1 MERKAKKRKAAA
13 VVKAL
18 APIMAVAL
26 FAIACGAVLAYM
38 TAKDARS
45 NSVSIGSNESVIE
58 EEFVP
63 ETMKK
68 GENTFRKEV
77 SVKNT
82 GNVPCYTRVF
92 LAFSDSDIGE
102 RSQLSS
108 NGISFYDEAA
118 FRQHL
123 PEGWVYRE
131 DDGYYYY
138 TKILEPGKSTGN
150 LIHSVRTS
158 FETEEQVD
166 GFDVIVY
173 EETAQIKNT
182 LGEAYGAD
190 GYLACWE

>member
-1 MERKAKKRKAAA
+1 
-13 VVKAL
+13 
-18 APIMAVAL
+18 
-26 FAIACGAVLAYM
+26 M

-68 GENTFRKEV
+68 GELLEV

-92 LAFSDSDIGE
+92 LTFSDSDIGE

-123 PEGWVYRE
+123 PEGWVYRKMT
-131 DDGYYYY
+131 DI
-138 TKILEPGKSTGN
+138 TTTRKS
-150 LIHSVRTS
+150 
-158 FETEEQVD
+158 
-166 GFDVIVY
+166 
-173 EETAQIKNT
+173 
-182 LGEAYGAD
+182 
-190 GYLACWE
+190 